1 MKNMALKSS
10 KFPIINVMQAEAKE
24 VFVEKIVSVVAM
36 APIARKGL
44 NRQFY

>member
-1 MKNMALKSS
+1 MKNIALKGS

-24 VFVEKIVSVVAM
+24 VFVENIVSVVAM
-36 APIARKGL
+36 APTARRSL